1 MTRKLLIDLETKCT
15 ASQLWEPVATFRF
28 AHMATEAALS
38 FSKLDKGTYRITDNR
53 WPDEGPAI
61 TIIINGKVEA

>member
-1 MTRKLLIDLETKCT
+1 
-15 ASQLWEPVATFRF
+15 
-28 AHMATEAALS
+28 MATEAALS

-61 TIIINGKVEA
+61 TIITNGKVEA